1 MRSLRIV
8 LALALLLCLA
18 PVACSGQGERS
29 EAARGGGEGDPRST
43 EGAAPAGW
51 ALAIHGGAGTISRD
65 LPEERRRQYYDG
77 LERALTAG
85 KEVLAAGGTAVDA
98 VQSVILVLEDD
109 PLFNAARGAVY
120 THEGTHE
127 LDAAIMDGR
136 DRSCG
141 SVTGIKTVK
150 NPILLARAV
159 MERTPHVFM
168 MGEGAEALAGKLEL
182 ERVENSY
189 FDTERRREQLE
200 RTIERERETGSW
212 HEDFGT
218 AEGEGGS
225 TVGAAALDV
234 HGDLAAATSTG
245 GLTNKRFGR
254 VGDVPVVG
262 AGTYAD
268 NRSCALSGTGKGEE
282 FIKHTVARTIAALA
296 EYEGMSCQD
305 AADRVMA
312 ERLQPG
318 DGGVIGVGPTGE
330 IVWSFNSAG
339 MFRGAADSDGRFE
352 TRIWQEE

>member
-1 MRSLRIV
+1 M
-8 LALALLLCLA
+8 
-18 PVACSGQGERS
+18 
-29 EAARGGGEGDPRST
+29 

-51 ALAIHGGAGTISRD
+51 SLAIHGGAGTISRD
-65 LPEERRRQYYDG
+65 LPEERRRQYYEG

-85 KEVLAAGGTAVDA
+85 EEVLASGGTALDA
-98 VQSVILVLEDD
+98 VEAVILVLEDD

-136 DRSCG
+136 DRACG

-168 MGEGAEALAGKLEL
+168 MGEGAEALAAKLEL
-182 ERVENSY
+182 EQVENSY
-189 FDTERRREQLE
+189 FDTERRRGQLE
-200 RTIERERETGSW
+200 RAIERERETGSW
-212 HEDFGT
+212 HEDFGP

-254 VGDVPVVG
+254 VGDVPVIG

-296 EYEGMSCQD
+296 EYEGMSCQE
-305 AADRVMA
+305 AADRVMT

-318 DGGVIGVGPTGE
+318 DGGVIGVGPAGE

-352 TRIWQEE
+352 TRIWDDE